1 MAASGRT
8 WRVTAV
14 EGCANI
20 FAIFEKETITGKF
33 FLPAKPIGRITSPAL
48 FDCAAIESPQ
58 ESPRAIILI
67 TRKDF
72 VFSDQTGVFFET
84 RLK

>member
-1 MAASGRT
+1 
-8 WRVTAV
+8 
-14 EGCANI
+14 
-20 FAIFEKETITGKF
+20 
-33 FLPAKPIGRITSPAL
+33 L

>member
-20 FAIFEKETITGKF
+20 FAIFERDDYRKI
-33 FLPAKPIGRITSPAL
+33 LPSGEADRSDYVARLVRLRGHRSHA
-48 FDCAAIESPQ
+48 Q

>member
-20 FAIFEKETITGKF
+20 LAIFERDDYRKILPSDEAERSEYVARLVRLRGHPAT
-33 FLPAKPIGRITSPAL
+33 PAKPLR
-48 FDCAAIESPQ
+48 
-58 ESPRAIILI
+58 IILI

-72 VFSDQTGVFFET
+72 VLSDQTGVFFET